1 MSIKYEP
8 SLELL
13 LITAK
18 PPSAR
23 RAGSM
28 RLFQLL
34 DLYWRSPETGDGW
47 FISRLLKKAIFFPS
61 EGSWVGVISSA
72 NTHNLYA
79 WFQAKLLHGYF
90 DVTRQDRS
98 MW

>member
-1 MSIKYEP
+1 MSLKYEP

-23 RAGSM
+23 RAGST

-34 DLYWRSPETGDGW
+34 DLYWRSPEIGDVW
-47 FISRLLKKAIFFPS
+47 YRSRLLKRAIFFLS

-79 WFQAKLLHGYF
+79 WFQPELLHGYF
-90 DVTRQDRS
+90 DVTR
-98 MW
+98 